1 MNVELRPHKGIN
13 VVTKK
18 EQCFQQYLI
27 FDGHPDK
34 MELIGLIGWK
44 EGCKIIFLVPVDPIR
59 EERVREEVSRQLKR
73 EAELISCPDIP
84 SDLIHPPEANP
95 FDEFNESDLT

>member
-18 EQCFQQYLI
+18 EQCFQQYMILE
-27 FDGHPDK
+27 GHPDK
-34 MELIGLIGWK
+34 MELVGLIGWK
-44 EGCKIIFLVPVDPIR
+44 EGCKIIFLIPVDPIR
-59 EERVREEVSRQLKR
+59 EERIREEVSRQLRR

-84 SDLIHPPEANP
+84 SDLIHPPKANP